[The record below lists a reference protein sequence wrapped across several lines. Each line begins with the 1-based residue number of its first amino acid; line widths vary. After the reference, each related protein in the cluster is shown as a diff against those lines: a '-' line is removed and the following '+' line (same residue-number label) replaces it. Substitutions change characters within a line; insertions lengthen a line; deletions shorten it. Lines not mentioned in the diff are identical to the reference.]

1 MKNRITMKRIALTAL
16 VVLMTLS
23 GFAQFIAKGDPSK
36 RKVAYVKKPEAP
48 KSAVI
53 DFNETAEPITGTVVY
68 GRIEEN
74 GDTTLI
80 VYLPEVDIDLM
91 QRYLQITDSN
101 KGRRLANNVKK
112 VYPYAKLAGAKM
124 QEYDSI
130 LANVTSEF
138 DRHMLMKKAEKEITD
153 QYTEELKNLT
163 ITQGLIL
170 VRLIDRETGNTSYQ
184 LVKEL
189 RGKVRAFFYQGFARL
204 WGYNLKTE
212 FDPHNNP
219 EDDEIDTIMT
229 LLERGVI

>member
-1 MKNRITMKRIALTAL
+1 MKRIALAAL
-16 VVLMTLS
+16 IVLMSLS
-23 GFAQFIAKGDPSK
+23 GFSQLIDKKVKTITVK
-36 RKVAYVKKPEAP
+36 RQVEEAP

-53 DFNETAEPITGTVVY
+53 DFSDTAEPITGTVVY
-68 GRIEEN
+68 GRIDEN
-74 GDTTLI
+74 GDTTLL

-91 QRYLQITDSN
+91 QRYLQITETN

-130 LANVTSEF
+130 LANVSSEY

-153 QYTEELKNLT
+153 QYTEELKHLT

-170 VRLIDRETGNTSYQ
+170 VRLIDRETGNTTYQ
-184 LVKEL
+184 VVQEL
-189 RGKVRAFFYQGFARL
+189 RGKMRAFFYQGFARL
-204 WGYNLKTE
+204 WGYNLKSE

-229 LLERGVI
+229 LMERGMI

>member
-1 MKNRITMKRIALTAL
+1 MKRIALTAL
-16 VVLMTLS
+16 IVLTTFA
-23 GFAQFIAKGDPSK
+23 GFAQLID
-36 RKVAYVKKPEAP
+36 KKPKVITVKRAAVEEP

-53 DFNETAEPITGTVVY
+53 DFSETTEPITGTVVY
-68 GRIEEN
+68 GRIDEN

-91 QRYLQITDSN
+91 QRYMQITETN

-124 QEYDSI
+124 REYDSI

-138 DRHMLMKKAEKEITD
+138 DRHMLMKQAEKEITD
-153 QYTEELKNLT
+153 QYTDELEHLT
-163 ITQGLIL
+163 FTQGAILI
-170 VRLIDRETGNTSYQ
+170 RLIDRETGNTSYK
-184 LVKEL
+184 LVQEL

-212 FDPHNNP
+212 FDPKNDP
-219 EDDEIDTIMT
+219 EDEQIDVIAT
-229 LLERGVI
+229 LLERGQI